1 MSFSCPYCGEEFERK
16 TEMMTHVRVAHKDE
30 IKRKRELQRQ
40 QQQEEEEEREEGG
53 RGEAR
58 PSRRIQIEPPVYKPM
73 DPRDIMLEVVR
84 SPVLSLN
91 ENQIAELQDIADD
104 FDGVLSPIMLKRIL
118 SNFDGITE
126 KKAQFIADRYA
137 IKLEKARDRLSIADA
152 ERLGLNL
159 TTGTEQ
165 SREEKEDLETKI
177 AKGVQQGLR
186 GLESRINISKD
197 IFAEPISKILSN
209 AADASG
215 IVSRIINIFF
225 TGIEEQVR
233 RDPYIIGD
241 ARDVIPQLPKLVSSS
256 RDEDKNVNEG
266 ENLRK
271 RISNTREDEEEERE
285 DRYERSDRRRISRRR
300 VEDIFGDLD
309 EYFEE
314 DKGEEKDLFNDTD

>member
-40 QQQEEEEEREEGG
+40 QQQEEEEEKEEGG
-53 RGEAR
+53 RGVAR
-58 PSRRIQIEPPVYKPM
+58 PDRRIQIEPPVYKPM

-84 SPVLSLN
+84 SPVLNLT

-159 TTGTEQ
+159 TPSAEQ

-177 AKGVQQGLR
+177 ARGVQKGLR
-186 GLESRINISKD
+186 GLESRLNISND

-225 TGIEEQVR
+225 TGIEEQVK

-241 ARDVIPQLPKLVSSS
+241 ARDILPQLPKLVSSS
-256 RDEDKNVNEG
+256 RSEDRNVNEE
-266 ENLRK
+266 ENLK
-271 RISNTREDEEEERE
+271 KKISNSRNDEEEERE
-285 DRYERSDRRRISRRR
+285 EKYRRNDRGGASRERA
-300 VEDIFGDLD
+300 EDIFNALD
-309 EYFEE
+309 KYFEE
-314 DKGEEKDLFNDTD
+314 EEEEGDMFDDTD

>member
-40 QQQEEEEEREEGG
+40 QQQEEEEEKEEGG
-53 RGEAR
+53 RGVAEL
-58 PSRRIQIEPPVYKPM
+58 SRRIQIEPPVYKPM

-84 SPVLSLN
+84 SPVLNLN
-91 ENQIAELQDIADD
+91 ENQIKELQDIADD

-159 TTGTEQ
+159 TPSAEQ
-165 SREEKEDLETKI
+165 SREEREDLETKI
-177 AKGVQQGLR
+177 ARGVQKGLR
-186 GLESRINISKD
+186 GLESRLNISND

-241 ARDVIPQLPKLVSSS
+241 ARDVLPQLPKLVSGS
-256 RDEDKNVNEG
+256 RSEERNVNKR
-266 ENLRK
+266 ENLRA
-271 RISNTREDEEEERE
+271 RMSDEDNEEESSE
-285 DRYERSDRRRISRRR
+285 DGYEKSDRRRTSRER
-300 VEDIFGDLD
+300 VEDIFSTLD

-314 DKGEEKDLFNDTD
+314 EEEGEGDTFDTD